1 MIYCLNPKRPHENRD
16 PLISSPG
23 SPNVASPGACTGRRP
38 VAVEEQVTCPFCKHL
53 LQGALLGD
61 CRVTRWIGSGAFG
74 DVYEAEQLPPLNRR
88 VAIKVMSLEC
98 VADGKSA
105 ELLAREVGAI
115 AALDHPNILPILRV
129 GIIEDGRSYLVM
141 KFAARGSL
149 QDYCQLTP
157 QGLSILPMALPVDT
171 PVFPESIVSTE
182 TAVMSGAGGQLAVE
196 PGQDED
202 AGTSAVPIPGQPSVL
217 TPQQLLPYVEGA
229 VAALQYAHDHGI
241 IHLDVKPANLLLDS
255 ENRIMLADFGAS
267 TFLEDS
273 THASLHAYVGT
284 PVYTAPEQWLEQPR
298 TASDQYA
305 LAVTCYQ
312 LLTGR
317 PPFTGNLYAI
327 MHGHLQT
334 PPPPLHEF
342 NPLIPPQVEAVILY
356 ALGKEPAERYK
367 DMPTFARAYRE
378 ALEDAA
384 STQADGQ
391 QYKCASRAAGQ
402 VNDLTGAAIL
412 TQSATPPD
420 TSALH
425 PEAEKRKLGRTTVI
439 TGELTHAKSEWKPPG
454 SKLRPP
460 QNGKRRRVVGLVLL
474 VLLLVS
480 GSVLGLGRVT
490 NPCLLGVCPG
500 IQLST
505 NDVNIINDDAQ
516 VVEIT
521 NTGSADL
528 RWQVAQPNNFL
539 WLTLS
544 PAGGI
549 LAPGKITS
557 FTITTHTA
565 GLQNGQYIEIV
576 RVTGQGVA
584 AQNVQVTLSVQ
595 RGLSQVTVMSTG
607 LKFLYEQG
615 KLQPSSQ
622 TITIT
627 NKSGHTFDF
636 SIEYSENSWL
646 QVTPSQG
653 SLGDGQ
659 HIDLKVNVV
668 IVHSLNPNTNL
679 ATVSIVGKL
688 DNQSEPALLQSYDF
702 TLTVAQSPVR
712 AALAVTPTT
721 SPQPFDFPT
730 FGVQLASSNDAPTTL
745 RSEHS
750 MVCDSVDQQILL
762 YGGLGANN
770 HFCAQGPVMQEDR
783 R

>member
-1 MIYCLNPKRPHENRD
+1 
-16 PLISSPG
+16 
-23 SPNVASPGACTGRRP
+23 VALPGASTGRRP
-38 VAVEEQVTCPFCKHL
+38 VAVEEHVTCHICKYL

-129 GIIEDGRSYLVM
+129 GMIEDGRSYLVM
-141 KFAARGSL
+141 KFAAHGSL

-157 QGLSILPMALPVDT
+157 QGLSILPMALPVET
-171 PVFPESIVSTE
+171 PVFPESLVSAE
-182 TAVMSGAGGQLAVE
+182 MAVMSGASEQLAVE
-196 PGQDED
+196 PKQVGD
-202 AGTSAVPIPGQPSVL
+202 ACTDAMPIPGQPCVL

-229 VAALQYAHDHGI
+229 AAALQYVHDHGI

-255 ENRIMLADFGAS
+255 ENRIMLADFGVSAL
-267 TFLEDS
+267 LEGY

-327 MHGHLQT
+327 MYGHLQT
-334 PPPPLHEF
+334 PPPPLHEL
-342 NPLIPPQVEAVILY
+342 NPLIPPQVEAVILR
-356 ALGKEPAERYK
+356 ALGKEPADRYQ
-367 DMPTFARAYRE
+367 DISTFARAYRE

-384 STQADGQ
+384 STQAHDQ
-391 QYKCASRAAGQ
+391 QDTCASGAAGH
-402 VNDLTGAAIL
+402 VNELTGAALL
-412 TQSATPPD
+412 TQSAIPPD
-420 TSALH
+420 TSGLH
-425 PEAEKRKLGRTTVI
+425 PKIEKAAKRNLGRTTVI
-439 TGELTHAKSEWKPPG
+439 TGELTQAKREWKPPG
-454 SKLRPP
+454 STLRPP
-460 QNGKRRRVVGLVLL
+460 HKSKRRYVVGLVVL

-480 GSVLGLGRVT
+480 GGALGFVRVT
-490 NPCLLGVCPG
+490 NPCLVGVCPG
-500 IQLST
+500 MQLST
-505 NDVNIINDDAQ
+505 NDVNMLNDAAQ
-516 VVEIT
+516 VVHIT

-528 RWQVAQPNNFL
+528 RWQVAQPNNFF
-539 WLTLS
+539 WLTFS
-544 PAGGI
+544 PGGGRV
-549 LAPGKITS
+549 APGAITS

-565 GLQNGQYIEIV
+565 ALQNGQYIAMV

-584 AQNVQVTLSVQ
+584 AQEVQVTLSVQ
-595 RGLSQVTVMSTG
+595 RGLSQVTVASTG
-607 LKFLYEQG
+607 LNFLYDQG

-636 SIEYSENSWL
+636 SIDYSENSWL
-646 QVTPSQG
+646 QVTPKQG
-653 SLGDGQ
+653 SLDNGQ
-659 HIDLKVNVV
+659 QSDVKVNVV
-668 IVHSLNPNTNL
+668 IVHPLDPNTNL

-688 DNQSEPALLQSYDF
+688 DNQAEPALLQSYDF
-702 TLTVAQSPVR
+702 ILAMAQSPVK
-712 AALAVTPTT
+712 AALAATPPT

-730 FGVQLASSNDAPTTL
+730 LGVQLASSNDAPTTL
-745 RSEHS
+745 CSEHS
-750 MVCDSVDQQILL
+750 MAWDSVDQQILL
-762 YGGLGANN
+762 YGGLAANN
-770 HFCAQGPVMQEDR
+770 HFCAQGP
-783 R
+783 